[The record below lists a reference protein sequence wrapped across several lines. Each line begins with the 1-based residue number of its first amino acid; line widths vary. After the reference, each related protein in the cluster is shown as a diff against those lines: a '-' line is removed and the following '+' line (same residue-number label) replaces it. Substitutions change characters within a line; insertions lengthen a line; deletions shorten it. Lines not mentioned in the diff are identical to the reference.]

1 MQTSLTPA
9 NCCPTPCGKIL
20 ISSLSPEKQPGEE
33 VKPKKQVRQKN
44 LNYKEELK
52 SINQKLV
59 SRFNLRFSQNS
70 DKEAPLVEHQSV
82 VGGDPPKVSTE
93 INVKLELQR
102 EAQFFSTAL
111 ANCKQTLVQLQN
123 KGVKL
128 ERPTDFYAE
137 MFKSD
142 AQMEKISSRLE
153 KEKKRIEDF
162 ETKKKQK
169 QNVKFHKR
177 LKHKR
182 QLEAAKEKKEG
193 LRAIES
199 WKQKIRK
206 GDSNA
211 ELNFKQNK
219 KVGMHSFVNQ
229 KTRKRANNK
238 KKRLGKSRRITKQG
252 RK

>member
-1 MQTSLTPA
+1 MQTTQAPSNACPA
-9 NCCPTPCGKIL
+9 PSKTIQ
-20 ISSLSPEKQPGEE
+20 ISSPSPEKPTNPSTT
-33 VKPKKQVRQKN
+33 PKKPERQKN
-44 LNYKEELK
+44 LNYIDQLK
-52 SINQKLV
+52 AINTGLESK
-59 SRFNLRFSQNS
+59 FNLRFSA
-70 DKEAPLVEHQSV
+70 DPKKPAPFVEHQSAI
-82 VGGDPPKVSTE
+82 GGDPVTISTE
-93 INVKLELQR
+93 IDVKLELQR
-102 EAQFFSTAL
+102 EAQFFNHAL
-111 ANCKQTLVQLQN
+111 ANCRASLAQLESL
-123 KGVKL
+123 GVKL
-128 ERPTDFYAE
+128 QRPKDFYAE

-142 AQMEKISSRLE
+142 AQMEKVAGRLE

-211 ELNFKQNK
+211 ELSFKQNK
-219 KVGMHSFVNQ
+219 KVGMRGFTNQ
-229 KTRKRANNK
+229 KVRRRGG
-238 KKRLGKSRRITKQG
+238 KKRLGKSRRISKPG